1 MVGSGTIH
9 RYLFGG
15 KKIKNLQVAFLRSG
29 IPDQDLV
36 QDAASFRP
44 LQICSGAS
52 SKTCHYRIKF
62 STECCREP
70 EEWGG
75 YLGID
80 ELLINDILKKFGD
93 PSLKPFPI
101 TDIITYKFIYQII
114 LRMKVH
120 HPLNLVNYSKKRG

>member
-1 MVGSGTIH
+1 MS
-9 RYLFGG
+9 L
-15 KKIKNLQVAFLRSG
+15 
-29 IPDQDLV
+29 PDQI
-36 QDAASFRP
+36 FP
-44 LQICSGAS
+44 LNA
-52 SKTCHYRIKF
+52 KNPKN
-62 STECCREP
+62 
-70 EEWGG
+70 GG

-120 HPLNLVNYSKKRG
+120 HPLNLVNYSKKEAEHELSAVLLAKIQT